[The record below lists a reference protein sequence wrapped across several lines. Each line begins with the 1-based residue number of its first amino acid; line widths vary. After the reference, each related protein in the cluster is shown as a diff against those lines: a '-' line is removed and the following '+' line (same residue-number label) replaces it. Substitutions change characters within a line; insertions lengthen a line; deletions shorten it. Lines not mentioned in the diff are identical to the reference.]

1 MLVKLF
7 NSILKTGIIPSIW
20 CMSFISPIYKNKGP
34 KSDPDNYRGIS
45 LISCLGKL
53 FAALINERLTTFTNE
68 NNIIGEEQAGF
79 RSGYSTHDHIF
90 ALHSII
96 DIYLNKFNRK
106 KRLYCAFIDYRKA
119 FDLVDRA
126 SLWSKLLSYN
136 INGRIMK
143 LIYNLYQNTKACIKL
158 NNSISASFNCN
169 IGVRQGDNLSPL
181 LFALFI
187 NDFESFLS
195 DQFNGLKGID
205 DLFTESTLNE
215 DIERF
220 LKLFVL
226 LYADDTIILA
236 ENPKDLQLALNAA
249 YSYCNLWKLKINID
263 KTKIIRFSKR
273 RSSIDPPVFWINNE
287 RVEVVENY
295 TYLGTI
301 FTFNGKFKNAIN
313 KQMLQAQRALF
324 AIKSKKDTYNLPV
337 DIVFDLFDKMIMP
350 ILLYGCEIWGY
361 ENVDCLEIFY
371 RKFLKYV
378 LKLNNQTT
386 NCMVYGETGKMPLSE
401 TIKSRM
407 ICFWHRISIG
417 NNNKIAFKLLY
428 LIRRL
433 YEQDLY
439 VSPWLNR
446 IESILNSCGMR
457 NVWLNPELFKSD
469 WLKKAIDLR
478 LSDMYLQ
485 EWQSQVSSKSSCIIY
500 RTFKT
505 NFEIENYLTLL
516 DCSDRITISR
526 FRCRNTKIP
535 VVTLGYANRDTPYE
549 NRLCSI
555 CNLNEVGD
563 ENHYI
568 LRCPVLQAH
577 RTRYISNYY
586 IRNPSIAI
594 SQLFQTKSV
603 TVLKKLGKFI
613 AEINRQLR

>member
-1 MLVKLF
+1 
-7 NSILKTGIIPSIW
+7 
-20 CMSFISPIYKNKGP
+20 
-34 KSDPDNYRGIS
+34 
-45 LISCLGKL
+45 
-53 FAALINERLTTFTNE
+53 
-68 NNIIGEEQAGF
+68 
-79 RSGYSTHDHIF
+79 
-90 ALHSII
+90 
-96 DIYLNKFNRK
+96 
-106 KRLYCAFIDYRKA
+106 
-119 FDLVDRA
+119 
-126 SLWSKLLSYN
+126 
-136 INGRIMK
+136 MK

-215 DIERF
+215 EIERF

-249 YSYCNLWKLKINID
+249 YSYCNRWKLKINID

-378 LKLNNQTT
+378 LKLHNQTS

-433 YEQDLY
+433 YEQRVY
-439 VSPWLNR
+439 VSPWLKR
-446 IESILNSCGMR
+446 IESILN
-457 NVWLNPELFKSD
+457 
-469 WLKKAIDLR
+469 
-478 LSDMYLQ
+478 Y
-485 EWQSQVSSKSSCIIY
+485 CI
-500 RTFKT
+500 
-505 NFEIENYLTLL
+505 
-516 DCSDRITISR
+516 
-526 FRCRNTKIP
+526 
-535 VVTLGYANRDTPYE
+535 
-549 NRLCSI
+549 
-555 CNLNEVGD
+555 
-563 ENHYI
+563 
-568 LRCPVLQAH
+568 
-577 RTRYISNYY
+577 
-586 IRNPSIAI
+586 
-594 SQLFQTKSV
+594 
-603 TVLKKLGKFI
+603 
-613 AEINRQLR
+613 